1 MNKHEK
7 SVVIPAVIGGAVE
20 FYEVY
25 TNLYWYPL
33 LTTAFYT
40 FTSHFLEFF
49 TLGIMLIVTLIS
61 RPLGGLFFGYFGDR
75 GGRKQ
80 QLKYSVLI
88 ITILNFLTPF
98 LTISSSWG
106 LSLLGFLGIAKSIQ
120 GFSVGGEMPAVFCL
134 LAEAGDRR
142 RRRFLCSFALLG
154 PQIGQIV
161 SMAQCM
167 LFENYFPKDF
177 SLSWGWKISFWGASL
192 AGLIG
197 WFFIGK
203 IHEEEPHQSKHL
215 SHSVH
220 NSVATL
226 FKGYKKITFL
236 AFCISIFEV
245 SGFFMIAFFLTEHF
259 NKVFSFPPKYSAII
273 TILSL
278 VPIIIIQI
286 LAGKLGEKFSNKKLF
301 KISAYIVGF
310 SSIFAYF
317 SLTAGLNII
326 SLILLE
332 ILLVGMS
339 IQFAL
344 LPSLLADMFP
354 RSIRFTGIG
363 LSFNLCNSLVGG
375 MTPLVAL
382 WIVKATG
389 HEASFLMV
397 YPLLATIFLFVLQF
411 IPQKIIPDWR

>member
-1 MNKHEK
+1 M
-7 SVVIPAVIGGAVE
+7 
-20 FYEVY
+20 
-25 TNLYWYPL
+25 
-33 LTTAFYT
+33 
-40 FTSHFLEFF
+40 
-49 TLGIMLIVTLIS
+49 
-61 RPLGGLFFGYFGDR
+61 
-75 GGRKQ
+75 
-80 QLKYSVLI
+80 
-88 ITILNFLTPF
+88 
-98 LTISSSWG
+98 
-106 LSLLGFLGIAKSIQ
+106 
-120 GFSVGGEMPAVFCL
+120 
-134 LAEAGDRR
+134 
-142 RRRFLCSFALLG
+142 
-154 PQIGQIV
+154 
-161 SMAQCM
+161 
-167 LFENYFPKDF
+167 
-177 SLSWGWKISFWGASL
+177 
-192 AGLIG
+192 
-197 WFFIGK
+197 
-203 IHEEEPHQSKHL
+203 
-215 SHSVH
+215 
-220 NSVATL
+220 
-226 FKGYKKITFL
+226 
-236 AFCISIFEV
+236 
-245 SGFFMIAFFLTEHF
+245 
-259 NKVFSFPPKYSAII
+259 
-273 TILSL
+273 
-278 VPIIIIQI
+278 
-286 LAGKLGEKFSNKKLF
+286 F